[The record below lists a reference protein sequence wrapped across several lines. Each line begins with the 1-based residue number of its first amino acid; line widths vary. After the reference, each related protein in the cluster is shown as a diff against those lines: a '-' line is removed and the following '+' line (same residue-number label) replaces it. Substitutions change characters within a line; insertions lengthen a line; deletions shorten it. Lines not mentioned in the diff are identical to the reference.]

1 MSPRAAKW
9 LYIFYNN
16 LNLLYKIFFT
26 CYYFFCRH
34 QCCCTNFKRFAF
46 FGWRCRLFSSD
57 YKSNNPS
64 DHSFYPKYSS
74 FNLSPS
80 FACVVRDNVVLGVRL
95 VFSSYNYDY
104 NQNPPLIHNNVNNIG
119 ASIYVRKYLPL
130 VKAFFVFADASLG
143 GQSNYRKDLNNG
155 IPDYFHTV
163 KGYSI
168 SAMIYPGVSYQV
180 TKCLFLEMALNNL
193 VTLGYTRTNTEQQ
206 GRMYQTTKG

>member
-1 MSPRAAKW
+1 MGGDVG
-9 LYIFYNN
+9 F
-16 LNLLYKIFFT
+16 
-26 CYYFFCRH
+26 
-34 QCCCTNFKRFAF
+34 
-46 FGWRCRLFSSD
+46 FSSD

>member
-1 MSPRAAKW
+1 M
-9 LYIFYNN
+9 
-16 LNLLYKIFFT
+16 
-26 CYYFFCRH
+26 
-34 QCCCTNFKRFAF
+34 
-46 FGWRCRLFSSD
+46 
-57 YKSNNPS
+57 
-64 DHSFYPKYSS
+64 
-74 FNLSPS
+74 
-80 FACVVRDNVVLGVRL
+80 
-95 VFSSYNYDY
+95 
-104 NQNPPLIHNNVNNIG
+104 
-119 ASIYVRKYLPL
+119 RKYLPL

-206 GRMYQTTKG
+206 GTMYQTTKG